1 MAKEDKIFNNRYNTG
16 EIDFEPFPRMRID
29 TPDSFDVIS
38 EYNGLELQEV
48 LLEIFKKAPFYENYT
63 EIKKIPKGEY
73 CKLFYYFE
81 EELTKSRD
89 MRMMEKF
96 IAVADFMEMNYDILY
111 KEISVKH
118 KESILKEMDEEYG
131 IFKRKKIHRLF

>member
-16 EIDFEPFPRMRID
+16 EIEYEPFPKMRID
-29 TPDSFDVIS
+29 TPDNFDVVS
-38 EYNGLELQEV
+38 DYNNIELQEY
-48 LLEIFKKAPFYENYT
+48 LLEIFKQAPFYEEYVSL
-63 EIKKIPKGEY
+63 KKIPKGES

-81 EELTKSRD
+81 ETLSQTRD

-96 IAVADFMEMNYDILY
+96 IAVADFMEMSYEVLY
-111 KEISVKH
+111 KEISIKH
-118 KESILKEMDEEYG
+118 KEIILKEMDEEYG